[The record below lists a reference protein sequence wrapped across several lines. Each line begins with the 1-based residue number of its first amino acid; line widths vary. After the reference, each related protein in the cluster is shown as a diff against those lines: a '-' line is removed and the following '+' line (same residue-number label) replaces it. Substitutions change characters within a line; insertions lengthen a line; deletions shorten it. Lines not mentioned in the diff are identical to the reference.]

1 MEAET
6 WEFSWD
12 ETVFLDEETQH
23 FRVEEKA
30 STAGFLRSRDPATRN
45 GPKHSPVHD
54 ELRLGERYR

>member
-1 MEAET
+1 MLAET

-30 STAGFLRSRDPATRN
+30 SMAGFLRSRDPATRN

-54 ELRLGERYR
+54 QLSLGERYR